1 MEEEWFQA
9 KLFIGILLDSTDY
22 DLDIRTAAAMHLMAD
37 TETKLKI
44 YDFMPKVHGQMHD
57 LFLDEK
63 MDLIRAGIGFM
74 FDAPTIEDIVAS
86 CAKVKAFM
94 EEFGGRL
101 QIEGEVQIVPCIVD
115 ENSGFLEYIK
125 DLNEYDSD
133 IDSCPEL
140 SSCFEEG
147 SEDHL

>member
-9 KLFIGILLDSTDY
+9 KLFIGILLDSNDY
-22 DLDIRTAAAMHLMAD
+22 DLDRRTKAAMKILGAAE
-37 TETKLKI
+37 TELKI
-44 YDFMPKVHGQMHD
+44 YDFMPKVHGRMHD

-74 FDAPTIEDIVAS
+74 FDAPTMEDIVDS
-86 CAKVKAFM
+86 VAKVKTFL
-94 EEFGGRL
+94 EEFGDRL

-115 ENSGFLEYIK
+115 GNSLFLEYVK
-125 DLNEYDSD
+125 DLNNYDSD

-140 SSCFEEG
+140 SSCSGE
-147 SEDHL
+147 EDH